1 MANGELH
8 QYRYPIG
15 QRLTG
20 ENDRLMGQ
28 KRNGRETKQL
38 PELLVRDANGWR
50 RWLMAHHADSNDVR
64 LVLSKG
70 GATKP
75 TKLTYDQALEE
86 VICHGWIDGQGN
98 RRDDATYLVRF
109 TPRRKRS
116 VWSKRNTEIA
126 ERLLRQGRMRP
137 GGLAEIARAKSDGRW
152 AAAYAG
158 MASSVVPPDLARA
171 LDAKP
176 AAKVM
181 FAGLSAQNRYA
192 ILYRIAQ
199 AKRPQTRASRI
210 EKFATM
216 LARGETI
223 SPQRPVGTK
232 SGR

>member
-1 MANGELH
+1 
-8 QYRYPIG
+8 
-15 QRLTG
+15 
-20 ENDRLMGQ
+20 
-28 KRNGRETKQL
+28 
-38 PELLVRDANGWR
+38 
-50 RWLMAHHADSNDVR
+50 
-64 LVLSKG
+64 
-70 GATKP
+70 
-75 TKLTYDQALEE
+75 
-86 VICHGWIDGQGN
+86 
-98 RRDDATYLVRF
+98 
-109 TPRRKRS
+109 
-116 VWSKRNTEIA
+116 
-126 ERLLRQGRMRP
+126 MRP
-137 GGLAEIARAKSDGRW
+137 GGLAEIERAKSDGRW

-216 LARGETI
+216 LAKGETI
-223 SPQRPVGTK
+223 YPQRPVGTK